1 MRSLELFFVQEDIIE
16 CDPGQ
21 CAWKKDNADEERDA
35 DPGQCAWKEDNADE
49 ERDADPGQCV
59 WKEDNADEER
69 GVDQKE
75 AEVGRIGAEFGT
87 KESVVQVL
95 YGVFFLIQMLLPGPL
110 GHPTKLDFDFLR

>member
-1 MRSLELFFVQEDIIE
+1 MKLGYHYIF
-16 CDPGQ
+16 
-21 CAWKKDNADEERDA
+21 NADEERDA

-49 ERDADPGQCV
+49 ERDADPGQCA

-69 GVDQKE
+69 GADQKE

-95 YGVFFLIQMLLPGPL
+95 YGVFFSFKCSFQAPLVTPPSLISIFCDDSKEKK
-110 GHPTKLDFDFLR
+110 T